1 MPLAAGSS
9 LQLSGAG
16 NGCGTEPERVFGGDE
31 RETLTGIAVSDDF
44 NRADGGLGVNW
55 VKPVPAS
62 ENNLVIV
69 NNQVGVDVE
78 DSHNYAFWSAD
89 SFSQDQYSQVRISNV
104 GPWPGVIVR
113 AQSAIDKFYLLA
125 LVFAANDYRIY
136 LRKDGLYYSTE
147 HRHYGDVGGWRH
159 YRVGGGGVEPGA
171 TDVAPEW
178 ESGFD
183 LHRRDREPRWRQP
196 GDRDLFTVRGSS
208 SD

>member
-1 MPLAAGSS
+1 MASATTLA
-9 LQLSGAG
+9 
-16 NGCGTEPERVFGGDE
+16 
-31 RETLTGIAVSDDF
+31 GIAASDDF
-44 NRADGGLGVNW
+44 NRADGGLGANW
-55 VKPVPAS
+55 TKPPAS

-104 GPWPGVIVR
+104 GPWNGVIAR
-113 AQSAIDKFYLLA
+113 AQPLIDRFYMA
-125 LVFAANDYRIY
+125 FVFGANDYRIY
-136 LRKDGLYYSTE
+136 LRKDGLYYSLST
-147 HRHYGDVGGWRH
+147 RQYGDVGGRRH

-183 LHRRDREPRWRQP
+183 LHGYDREPFWRQP
-196 GDRDLFTVRGSS
+196 RDRDLFTVRRSS
-208 SD
+208 GN